1 MNGMKFDL
9 FAQLYQKIPKHIRVC
24 FVSGIIIGWLTHFY
38 MLTHKLTNW
47 DDINSLSSV
56 GSGDYL
62 GRWFLKYIH
71 VLGSK
76 HSIPAVHGFLLIVML
91 ALSACIIL
99 DIMQLKSVTAAVL
112 VPAVMITFP
121 GVVGI
126 MTFMFMAHT
135 TGIAIFMACLAV
147 WLIRKNKWGV
157 LAGTVLL
164 VCVLGTY
171 QPTITVAITLMLMS
185 MMSDLIQG
193 KEFKE
198 VFRTGI
204 IYVAVLGIVVLA
216 YMKLCHIINPNLEN
230 ETYGGVADMGNIPI
244 SMMPRLVGRC
254 YKRFLEYFLW
264 KPFDFVT
271 DTAHVANIMTCI
283 LAIVLFAMTVWNR
296 RIYKN
301 VYSFLLLVVVCA
313 LIPMAA
319 AFVYFMAPEADYS
332 MLMLYGYSLI
342 YVIVLALLEYCMKD
356 WGKSERKYAS
366 VIVLGT
372 VIVISLNCYTDYL
385 LANKAYLRTEIATE
399 RVKSYYN
406 RIISM
411 AQNQKGYCVGDR
423 IAILGEFYYK
433 DNPSSVEIDI
443 FDSEDLRSLSGLAL
457 ENGLI
462 TSGVRDR
469 FVRTFL
475 GEELADLS
483 WEEKQ
488 ELMDTAEYME
498 MPVYPQEGCV
508 QRLNGIWVVKMCN
521 N

>member
-1 MNGMKFDL
+1 MKFDL
-9 FAQLYQKIPKHIRVC
+9 FAQLNKRIPKHIKAC
-24 FVSGIIIGWLTHFY
+24 LMSGIIIGWFTHFY

-47 DDINSLSSV
+47 DDINSLSAY

-71 VLGSK
+71 GLGSK
-76 HSIPAVHGFLLIVML
+76 HSIPAVHGFLLIIML
-91 ALSACIIL
+91 TLSACIVL
-99 DIMQLKSVTAAVL
+99 DIMQLKSTTAAVL

-121 GVVGI
+121 GVVSI

-147 WLIRKNKWGV
+147 WLIRKNQWGA
-157 LAGTVLL
+157 LAGIVLL
-164 VCVLGTY
+164 ICALGTY

-185 MMSDLIQG
+185 MMSDLIRG
-193 KEFKE
+193 KDFKE
-198 VFRTGI
+198 VFKTGI
-204 IYVAVLGIVVLA
+204 IYVAVLGIGVFI

-230 ETYGGVADMGNIPI
+230 ETYGGVANMGNIPVR
-244 SMMPRLVGRC
+244 MMPRLVGRC

-264 KPFDFVT
+264 KPFAFVT
-271 DTAHVANIMTCI
+271 NTAQMVNIITCI
-283 LAIVLFAMTVWNR
+283 LMVVLSAVIIWNR
-296 RIYKN
+296 KIYKN
-301 VYSFLLLVVVCA
+301 VPAFLLLAVVDA

-332 MLMLYGYSLI
+332 MLMLYGYSFI
-342 YVIVLALLEYCMKD
+342 YVIVLALLEYNMED
-356 WGKSERKYAS
+356 WGKKEKIYSGA
-366 VIVLGT
+366 IVLVT
-372 VIVISLNCYTDYL
+372 VMVVSLNCYTDYL
-385 LANKAYLRTEIATE
+385 LANKAYLRTEVATE

-411 AQNQKGYCVGDR
+411 AQNQDGYCAGDR
-423 IAILGEFYYK
+423 IIILGEFYYK
-433 DNPSSVEIDI
+433 DNPSSVELDI
-443 FDSEDLRSLSGLAL
+443 FDSEDLRSLSGPAL

-462 TSGVRDR
+462 TSGVRYR

-483 WEEKQ
+483 WEEQQ
-488 ELMDTAEYME
+488 ELMDTAEYAA

-508 QRLNGIWVVKMCN
+508 QRINGVWVVKMCN